1 MYQIINTLH
10 HYNRW
15 LLLFAMLFVLSR
27 TLTGWLSKKSYEKI
41 DNIGAASMLGFA
53 HLQLVLGLILYFALS
68 PVVQIAFN
76 DFGAAMKNADIRY
89 YAVEH
94 LITGIAGVTLIQIGR
109 IKSKKAVESV
119 AKHKT
124 MFIFTSI
131 ALLLILSR
139 MPNYDLFK

>member
-15 LLLFAMLFVLSR
+15 LLLFALLFVLSR
-27 TLTGWLSKKSYEKI
+27 SLTGWLSKKPYEKI

-68 PVVQIAFN
+68 PIVQEAFK
-76 DFGAAMKNADIRY
+76 DFGAAMKTPEIRY

-94 LITGIAGVTLIQIGR
+94 LITGILGIAFIQIGR
-109 IKSKKAVESV
+109 TKSKKLSDAT

-124 MFIFTSI
+124 MFIFTII